1 MVRHHGH
8 SGRQDRLRFANSG
21 ASPCSWLNRTEA
33 SCRRTLSSGYA
44 IIPRSRFSTAQVT
57 ANRKLPASGS
67 ASTASLSLFDPSGE
81 FIGPNGDGDP
91 SHVQI
96 SAKYTYGHENAKAT
110 GENVTAQ
117 FTNTPVPEPSSI
129 VLATFAA
136 LLDLAVA
143 FRHAQPTG

>member
-1 MVRHHGH
+1 
-8 SGRQDRLRFANSG
+8 
-21 ASPCSWLNRTEA
+21 
-33 SCRRTLSSGYA
+33 
-44 IIPRSRFSTAQVT
+44 
-57 ANRKLPASGS
+57 
-67 ASTASLSLFDPSGE
+67 LFDPSGE